1 MLVGREGECA
11 AIDPLLDQAR
21 AGRSSCLALRGDAG
35 IGKTTLLQY
44 AEGAATGFRVL
55 RTSGREAEAQLG
67 FAGLFDLFRPVL
79 DHVDRVPEPQA
90 AALAG
95 ALAIG
100 PPVRGDRFTV
110 AAATLSLLAA
120 AAEDRPV
127 LALVDD
133 AHWLD
138 TASRE
143 ALLFAARRL
152 GEEAVVMLIA
162 LREGET
168 NADDFR
174 GIEQLRV
181 GGVDAAAAQAILDR
195 RTGGPA
201 AGELASK
208 LWEATGGNPLAM
220 LEIAR
225 LLTDDQLKGRE
236 QVEGLPA
243 AVTVEEAFLRR
254 VGRLEERTQRALLVA
269 AAAGTERRRAIDSA
283 CRVLDLSGDA
293 LSAAE
298 REGLV
303 VTERGWLRFHHP
315 LVRSAVYRT
324 ATELE
329 RREAHRALAAALLG
343 EESRSERVWHE
354 SEAAAGP
361 DEAIASSLEEAA
373 VAATRQNAPELAARS
388 YERAAHLTVP
398 ADVRGRRLLRA
409 AQQWQLAGKAET
421 ALGLLDE
428 SLQLSGVSSR
438 RTEIEELRGR
448 AEAARGQIAVGNAI
462 LLREAARVERHDPA
476 TAVRLISDACMYT
489 WMSGDTAPAVT
500 TAKHC
505 YALGTQ
511 VGGEVAVWAALTLGC
526 SRLFQGER
534 ASASRLLLAAH
545 SPVSPDA
552 PLIVVQGL
560 GQLFIWLEEYSRAAD
575 EFEALCGAAW
585 AASAPSLLGPALAR
599 RSRLRFRTG
608 SWAAAYADTSEA
620 LRLAEDTGQPADYPL
635 AFAAAIE
642 AARGEEH
649 ACNQTARRALD
660 VADRLGIGS
669 ARCHALAALGQLALG
684 LGRPIRQ
691 SATSSRSR
699 RCWIAGRSA
708 TRG

>member
-1 MLVGREGECA
+1 
-11 AIDPLLDQAR
+11 
-21 AGRSSCLALRGDAG
+21 
-35 IGKTTLLQY
+35 
-44 AEGAATGFRVL
+44 
-55 RTSGREAEAQLG
+55 
-67 FAGLFDLFRPVL
+67 
-79 DHVDRVPEPQA
+79 
-90 AALAG
+90 
-95 ALAIG
+95 
-100 PPVRGDRFTV
+100 
-110 AAATLSLLAA
+110 
-120 AAEDRPV
+120 
-127 LALVDD
+127 
-133 AHWLD
+133 
-138 TASRE
+138 
-143 ALLFAARRL
+143 
-152 GEEAVVMLIA
+152 MLIA

-254 VGRLEERTQRALLVA
+254 VGRLEEQTQRALLVA

-343 EESRSERVWHE
+343 EESRRERVWHE

-373 VAATRQNAPELAARS
+373 VAATQQNAPELAARS

-428 SLQLSGVSSR
+428 SLHLSGVSSR

-476 TAVRLISDACMYT
+476 TAVRLMSDACMYT

-500 TAKHC
+500 TAEHC
-505 YALGTQ
+505 YALGTR
-511 VGGEVAVWAALTLGC
+511 VGSDVAVWAGLTLGC

-545 SPVSPDA
+545 SP
-552 PLIVVQGL
+552 PLAR
-560 GQLFIWLEEYSRAAD
+560 RAAD
-575 EFEALCGAAW
+575 RRSGARPALHLARGVLARDGRVRGAVRSRVGGERAEPARTGARPSQPSALSNRQLGGRVCGHLGGASPGRGHGAAG
-585 AASAPSLLGPALAR
+585 SLPARVRGRDRSCERRGTRLQPVGTSGSGGGRPPGHRFRPLPCARGTGATRARARADRSGNPLPPRGQGDAGSLGDPRPGGDRSRARSDRGLRPQRRDREGPRR
-599 RSRLRFRTG
+599 RSRSNAPR
-608 SWAAAYADTSEA
+608 
-620 LRLAEDTGQPADYPL
+620 
-635 AFAAAIE
+635 
-642 AARGEEH
+642 H
-649 ACNQTARRALD
+649 VRA
-660 VADRLGIGS
+660 
-669 ARCHALAALGQLALG
+669 
-684 LGRPIRQ
+684 
-691 SATSSRSR
+691 T
-699 RCWIAGRSA
+699 
-708 TRG
+708 